1 MIRYETMSILK
12 KSIIILFVLI
22 QSFKTHADE
31 SSSEQVS
38 IESNYQNGLFY
49 IGLGNS
55 DNTDIVDDEPW
66 SVGLVIRDENSFFGF
81 DIGGEGIMIE
91 QSRNYDNTYSVDSAE
106 QAMSFNVLA
115 GLKVTENNKFR
126 LDLGLIAGILE
137 KSSECPSSYGS
148 YQCYYSSV
156 YDNRADYDYTFNYGL
171 TIHATY
177 NRITFGV
184 RATGESTQMLFGINF

>member
-1 MIRYETMSILK
+1 MSNLK
-12 KSIIILFVLI
+12 KSLIILFVLTLPL
-22 QSFKTHADE
+22 KTLAEE
-31 SSSEQVS
+31 SSSVQDS
-38 IESNYQNGLFY
+38 IESNYQSGLFY

-55 DNTDIVDDEPW
+55 DNTDILDNEPW
-66 SVGLVIRDENSFFGF
+66 SVGLVIRDEDSLYGF

-91 QSRNYDNTYSVDSAE
+91 RSRNYDNTYTVDSTE
-106 QAMSFNVLA
+106 QALSFNILA

-126 LDLGLIAGILE
+126 LDLGLIAGLLE

-156 YDNRADYDYTFNYGL
+156 YDNRADYEYTFNYGL
-171 TIHATY
+171 AIHATY
-177 NRITFGV
+177 ERITFGV

>member
-1 MIRYETMSILK
+1 MFILK
-12 KSIIILFVLI
+12 KSIIVLFVLI
-22 QSFKTHADE
+22 QSFKTCADE

-148 YQCYYSSV
+148 YQCYYSLK
-156 YDNRADYDYTFNYGL
+156 RLAK
-171 TIHATY
+171 
-177 NRITFGV
+177 
-184 RATGESTQMLFGINF
+184 

>member
-1 MIRYETMSILK
+1 MSNLK
-12 KSIIILFVLI
+12 KSIIILFVLTLPL
-22 QSFKTHADE
+22 KTLAEE
-31 SSSEQVS
+31 SSSVQDS
-38 IESNYQNGLFY
+38 IESNYQSGLFY

-55 DNTDIVDDEPW
+55 DNTDILDNEPW
-66 SVGLVIRDENSFFGF
+66 SVGLVIRDEDSLYGF

-91 QSRNYDNTYSVDSAE
+91 RSRNYDNTYTVDSTE
-106 QAMSFNVLA
+106 QALSFNILA

-126 LDLGLIAGILE
+126 LDLGLIAGLLE

-156 YDNRADYDYTFNYGL
+156 YDNRADYEYTFNYGL
-171 TIHATY
+171 AIHATY
-177 NRITFGV
+177 ERITFGV

>member
-1 MIRYETMSILK
+1 MSNLK
-12 KSIIILFVLI
+12 KSIIILFVLTLPL
-22 QSFKTHADE
+22 KTLAEE
-31 SSSEQVS
+31 SSSVQDS
-38 IESNYQNGLFY
+38 IESNYQSGLFY

-55 DNTDIVDDEPW
+55 DNTDILDNEPW
-66 SVGLVIRDENSFFGF
+66 SVGLVIRDEDSLYGF

-91 QSRNYDNTYSVDSAE
+91 RSRNYDNTYTVDSTE
-106 QAMSFNVLA
+106 QALSFNILA

-126 LDLGLIAGILE
+126 LDLGLIAGMLE

-156 YDNRADYDYTFNYGL
+156 YDNRADYEYTFNYGL
-171 TIHATY
+171 AIHATY
-177 NRITFGV
+177 ERITFGV

>member
-1 MIRYETMSILK
+1 MSNLK
-12 KSIIILFVLI
+12 KSIIILFVLTLPL
-22 QSFKTHADE
+22 KTLAEE
-31 SSSEQVS
+31 SSSVQDS
-38 IESNYQNGLFY
+38 IENNYQSGLFY

-55 DNTDIVDDEPW
+55 DNTDILDNEPW
-66 SVGLVIRDENSFFGF
+66 SVGLVIRDEDSFYGF

-91 QSRNYDNTYSVDSAE
+91 RSRNYDNTYTVDSTE
-106 QAMSFNVLA
+106 QALSFNILA

-126 LDLGLIAGILE
+126 LDLGLIAGLLE

-156 YDNRADYDYTFNYGL
+156 YDNRADYEYTFNYGL
-171 TIHATY
+171 AIHATY
-177 NRITFGV
+177 ERITFGV

>member
-1 MIRYETMSILK
+1 MSNLK
-12 KSIIILFVLI
+12 KSIIILFVLTLPL
-22 QSFKTHADE
+22 KTLAEE
-31 SSSEQVS
+31 SSSVQDS
-38 IESNYQNGLFY
+38 IESNYQSGLFY

-55 DNTDIVDDEPW
+55 DNTDILDNEPW
-66 SVGLVIRDENSFFGF
+66 SVGLVIRDEDSFYGF

-91 QSRNYDNTYSVDSAE
+91 RSRNYDNTYTVDSTE
-106 QAMSFNVLA
+106 QALSFNILA

-126 LDLGLIAGILE
+126 LDLGLIAGLLE

-156 YDNRADYDYTFNYGL
+156 YDNRADYEYTFNYGL
-171 TIHATY
+171 AIHATY
-177 NRITFGV
+177 ERITFGV

>member
-1 MIRYETMSILK
+1 MSNLK
-12 KSIIILFVLI
+12 KSLIILFVLTLPL
-22 QSFKTHADE
+22 KTLAEE
-31 SSSEQVS
+31 SSSVQDS
-38 IESNYQNGLFY
+38 IESNYQSGLFY

-55 DNTDIVDDEPW
+55 DNTDILDNEPW
-66 SVGLVIRDENSFFGF
+66 SVGLVIRDEDSFYGF

-91 QSRNYDNTYSVDSAE
+91 RSRNYDNTYTVDSTE
-106 QAMSFNVLA
+106 QALSFNILA

-126 LDLGLIAGILE
+126 LDLGLMAGLLE

-156 YDNRADYDYTFNYGL
+156 YDNRADYEYTFNYGL
-171 TIHATY
+171 AIHATY
-177 NRITFGV
+177 ERITFGV

>member
-1 MIRYETMSILK
+1 MSNLK
-12 KSIIILFVLI
+12 KSLIILFVLTLPL
-22 QSFKTHADE
+22 KTLAEE
-31 SSSEQVS
+31 SSSVQDS
-38 IESNYQNGLFY
+38 IESNYQSGLFY

-55 DNTDIVDDEPW
+55 DNTDILDNEPW
-66 SVGLVIRDENSFFGF
+66 SVGLVIRDEDSFYGF

-91 QSRNYDNTYSVDSAE
+91 RSRNYDNTYTVDSTE
-106 QAMSFNVLA
+106 QALSFNILA

-126 LDLGLIAGILE
+126 LDLGLIAGLLE

-156 YDNRADYDYTFNYGL
+156 YDNRVDYEYTFNYGL
-171 TIHATY
+171 AIHATY
-177 NRITFGV
+177 ERITFGV

>member
-1 MIRYETMSILK
+1 MSNLK
-12 KSIIILFVLI
+12 KSLIILFVLTLPL
-22 QSFKTHADE
+22 KTLAEE
-31 SSSEQVS
+31 SSSVQDS
-38 IESNYQNGLFY
+38 IESNYQSGLFY

-55 DNTDIVDDEPW
+55 DNTDILDNEPW
-66 SVGLVIRDENSFFGF
+66 SVGLVIRDEDSLYGF

-91 QSRNYDNTYSVDSAE
+91 RSRNYDNTYTVDSTE
-106 QAMSFNVLA
+106 QALSFNILA

-126 LDLGLIAGILE
+126 LDLGLIAGMLE

-156 YDNRADYDYTFNYGL
+156 YDNRVDYEYTFNYGL
-171 TIHATY
+171 AIHATY
-177 NRITFGV
+177 ERITFGV

>member
-1 MIRYETMSILK
+1 MSNLK
-12 KSIIILFVLI
+12 KSIIILFVLTLPL
-22 QSFKTHADE
+22 KTLAEE
-31 SSSEQVS
+31 SSSVQDS
-38 IESNYQNGLFY
+38 IESNYQSGLFY

-55 DNTDIVDDEPW
+55 DNTDILDNEPW
-66 SVGLVIRDENSFFGF
+66 SVGLVIRDEDSFYGF

-91 QSRNYDNTYSVDSAE
+91 RSRNYDNTYTVDSTE
-106 QAMSFNVLA
+106 QALSFNILA

-126 LDLGLIAGILE
+126 LDLGLIAGMLE

-156 YDNRADYDYTFNYGL
+156 YDNRADYEYTFNYGL
-171 TIHATY
+171 AIHATY
-177 NRITFGV
+177 ERITFGV

>member
-1 MIRYETMSILK
+1 MSNLK
-12 KSIIILFVLI
+12 KSIIILFVLTLPL
-22 QSFKTHADE
+22 KTLAEE
-31 SSSEQVS
+31 SSSVQDS
-38 IESNYQNGLFY
+38 IESNYQSGLFY

-55 DNTDIVDDEPW
+55 DNTDILDNEPW
-66 SVGLVIRDENSFFGF
+66 SVGLVIRDEDSFYGF

-91 QSRNYDNTYSVDSAE
+91 RSRNYDNTYTVDSTE
-106 QAMSFNVLA
+106 QALSFNILA

-126 LDLGLIAGILE
+126 LDLGLIAGLLE

-156 YDNRADYDYTFNYGL
+156 YDNRVDYEYTFNYGL
-171 TIHATY
+171 AIHATY
-177 NRITFGV
+177 ERITFGV

>member
-1 MIRYETMSILK
+1 MSNLK
-12 KSIIILFVLI
+12 KSLIILFVLTLPL
-22 QSFKTHADE
+22 KTLAEE
-31 SSSEQVS
+31 SSSVQDS
-38 IESNYQNGLFY
+38 IESNYQSGLFY

-55 DNTDIVDDEPW
+55 DNTDILDNEPW
-66 SVGLVIRDENSFFGF
+66 SVGLVIRDEDSFYGF

-91 QSRNYDNTYSVDSAE
+91 RSRNYDNTYTVDSTE
-106 QAMSFNVLA
+106 QALSFNILA

-126 LDLGLIAGILE
+126 LDLGLIAGLLE

-156 YDNRADYDYTFNYGL
+156 YDNRADYEYTFNYGL
-171 TIHATY
+171 AIHATY
-177 NRITFGV
+177 ERITFGV

>member
-1 MIRYETMSILK
+1 MSNLK
-12 KSIIILFVLI
+12 KSIIILFVLTLPL
-22 QSFKTHADE
+22 KTLAEE
-31 SSSEQVS
+31 SSSVQDS
-38 IESNYQNGLFY
+38 IESNYQSGLFY

-55 DNTDIVDDEPW
+55 DNTDILDNEPW
-66 SVGLVIRDENSFFGF
+66 SVGLVIRDEDSFYGF

-91 QSRNYDNTYSVDSAE
+91 RSRNYDNTYTVDSTE
-106 QAMSFNVLA
+106 QALSFNILA

-126 LDLGLIAGILE
+126 LDLGLMAGLLE

-156 YDNRADYDYTFNYGL
+156 YDNRADYEYTFNYGL
-171 TIHATY
+171 AIHATY
-177 NRITFGV
+177 ERITFGV

>member
-1 MIRYETMSILK
+1 MSNLK
-12 KSIIILFVLI
+12 KSIIILFVLTLPL
-22 QSFKTHADE
+22 KPLAEE
-31 SSSEQVS
+31 SSSVQDS
-38 IESNYQNGLFY
+38 IENNYQSGLFY

-55 DNTDIVDDEPW
+55 DNTDILDNEPW
-66 SVGLVIRDENSFFGF
+66 SVGLVIRDEDSFYGF

-91 QSRNYDNTYSVDSAE
+91 RSRNYDNTYTVDSTE
-106 QAMSFNVLA
+106 QALSFNILA

-126 LDLGLIAGILE
+126 LDLGLIAGMLE

-156 YDNRADYDYTFNYGL
+156 YDNRADYEYTFNYGL
-171 TIHATY
+171 AIHATY
-177 NRITFGV
+177 ERITFGV

>member
-1 MIRYETMSILK
+1 VSNLK
-12 KSIIILFVLI
+12 KSIIILFVLTLPL
-22 QSFKTHADE
+22 KTLAEE
-31 SSSEQVS
+31 SSSVQDS
-38 IESNYQNGLFY
+38 IESNYQSGLFY

-55 DNTDIVDDEPW
+55 DNTDILDNEPW
-66 SVGLVIRDENSFFGF
+66 SVGLVIRDEDSFYGF

-91 QSRNYDNTYSVDSAE
+91 RSRNYDNTYTVDSTE
-106 QAMSFNVLA
+106 QALSFNILA

-126 LDLGLIAGILE
+126 LDLGLIAGLLE

-156 YDNRADYDYTFNYGL
+156 YDNRADYEYTFNYGL
-171 TIHATY
+171 AIHATY
-177 NRITFGV
+177 ERITFGV

>member
-1 MIRYETMSILK
+1 VSNLK
-12 KSIIILFVLI
+12 KSLIILFVLTLPL
-22 QSFKTHADE
+22 KTLAEE
-31 SSSEQVS
+31 SSSVQDS
-38 IESNYQNGLFY
+38 IESNYQSGLFY

-55 DNTDIVDDEPW
+55 DNTDILDNEPW
-66 SVGLVIRDENSFFGF
+66 SVGLVIRDEDSFYGF

-91 QSRNYDNTYSVDSAE
+91 RSRNYDNTYTVDSTE
-106 QAMSFNVLA
+106 QALSFNILA

-126 LDLGLIAGILE
+126 LDLGLIAGLLE

-156 YDNRADYDYTFNYGL
+156 YDNRADYEYTFNYGL
-171 TIHATY
+171 AIHATY
-177 NRITFGV
+177 ERITFGV

>member
-1 MIRYETMSILK
+1 MSNLK
-12 KSIIILFVLI
+12 KSLIILFVLTLPL
-22 QSFKTHADE
+22 KTLAEE
-31 SSSEQVS
+31 SSSVQDS
-38 IESNYQNGLFY
+38 IESNYQSGLFY

-55 DNTDIVDDEPW
+55 DNTDILDNEPW
-66 SVGLVIRDENSFFGF
+66 SVGLVIRDEDSLYGF

-91 QSRNYDNTYSVDSAE
+91 RSRNYDNTYTVDSTE
-106 QAMSFNVLA
+106 QALSFNILA

-126 LDLGLIAGILE
+126 LDLGLIAGMLE

-156 YDNRADYDYTFNYGL
+156 YDNRADYEYTFNYGL
-171 TIHATY
+171 AIHATY
-177 NRITFGV
+177 ERITFGV